1 MEFVS
6 VKAAQD
12 KFDKSS
18 CIVSEFSGCAR
29 ALGGA
34 FTINPYNVEEI
45 ASKIYESIDIQALEK
60 KQRMQ

>member
-6 VKAAQD
+6 VKHLQD

-34 FTINPYNVEEI
+34 FTINPYNIEEI
-45 ASKIYESIDIQALEK
+45 SSKIYESIDISSTEK
-60 KQRMQ
+60 QQRMQ